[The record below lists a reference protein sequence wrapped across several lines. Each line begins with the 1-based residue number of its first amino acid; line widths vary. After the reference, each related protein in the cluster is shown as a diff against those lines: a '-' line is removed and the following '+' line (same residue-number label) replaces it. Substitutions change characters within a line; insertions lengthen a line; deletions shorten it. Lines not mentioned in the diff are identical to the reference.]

1 MDVLF
6 FATPDDLRKWFEE
19 NHDKA
24 TEQWI
29 GFYKKSTGKPSITWE
44 QLVDQELCFG
54 WIDGI
59 RKSIDAESYAN
70 RITPRKPRSTWSAV
84 NIKRVEEL
92 TKLGL
97 MTPAGLKAFEK
108 RTDANSSIY
117 SYENRHNIQL
127 DAAYEE
133 QLKANEK
140 AWAFFQA
147 QAAWY
152 QRSAVYWVMSAKKDE
167 TKLKR
172 LQTLIDDS
180 ANGRTVA
187 PFTRNPKT

>member
-97 MTPAGLKAFEK
+97 MTPAGLKAFE
-108 RTDANSSIY
+108 
-117 SYENRHNIQL
+117 
-127 DAAYEE
+127 
-133 QLKANEK
+133 
-140 AWAFFQA
+140 
-147 QAAWY
+147 
-152 QRSAVYWVMSAKKDE
+152 
-167 TKLKR
+167 
-172 LQTLIDDS
+172 
-180 ANGRTVA
+180 
-187 PFTRNPKT
+187 